1 MHHLESKNPVSSI
14 VTSASLKEY
23 VKPKLE
29 SFGTWDIPVGQ
40 TGSIVPCNPALED
53 CGLPGGGP

>member
-14 VTSASLKEY
+14 VTNASLKEY
-23 VKPKLE
+23 VKPNLE

-40 TGSIVPCNPALED
+40 AGSIVPCDPLLED
-53 CGLPGGGP
+53 CGLPGG